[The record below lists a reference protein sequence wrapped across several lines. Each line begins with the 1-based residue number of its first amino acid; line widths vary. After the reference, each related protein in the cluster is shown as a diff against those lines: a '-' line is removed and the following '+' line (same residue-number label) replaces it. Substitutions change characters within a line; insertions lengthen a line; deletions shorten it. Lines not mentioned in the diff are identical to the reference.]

1 MVIKQYQHLSE
12 EDTKNQIINPALN
25 KAGWTPNMMLMEY
38 SLKSDRFEI
47 IPGENKTKK
56 ISASKRNFPDY
67 LLCKYANMPIAVV
80 EAKKYGC
87 KDSEGIDQA
96 KVYAEL
102 LDIPFAY
109 SSSGKKFI
117 EFDKSTG
124 IQRELNLDEFPSP
137 NELWERWCAYKGIKD
152 ELTRGYIEKAQ
163 YRTTVDGKVPRY
175 YQMLAINKTVEAV
188 LIENKKRILLVM
200 ATGTGKTYTAFQIVW
215 RLLHEAKAIKN
226 VLFLADRNQLVDQ
239 SLIGD
244 FSPLENICT
253 KIQNRKIE
261 GAYQVY
267 FGLYQQLKGHDE
279 DGASESIADVYKQ
292 VPPDFFDLIII
303 DECHRGSA
311 KDESAWRSILDYFKD
326 AIHIGLTATPNE
338 ADDANNIK
346 YFGTPIYTYSLK
358 QGIEDGYLA
367 PYQVKRIFL
376 DKDIDGWTPQE
387 NEIDI
392 NGHAVPMRTYTVK
405 DFDTKIILK
414 QRTYEVA
421 RIITSYMK
429 QLGQMSKAIVFCTTQ
444 RHALDMRDALREL
457 NSDMMLQNGS
467 YVVRMTADDQE
478 GKALYESF
486 TSVNEPYPVI
496 VTTSKLLTTG
506 ADTKCVKLIVLD
518 ANIGSKTE
526 FKQIIGRGTRLRE
539 DAGKTFFTILDF
551 RNASKI
557 FYDPEFDGIPVQ
569 MPEDTKVTKPVK
581 PKPEDGKDDGGDDTP
596 PKEREPIYELDHVT
610 FNLIGETSSYLD
622 ENGNIITEKFRVYTR
637 NSIRELFGSQA
648 EFIDIWNEESQKQ
661 VIFNKLKEKGIL
673 IDQLKQDA
681 QSDEYDEFDLIL
693 SVAYGAPLHTRKS
706 RSELLKQSKFLD
718 QYQKPVREVL
728 EALLEVY
735 DNNGIGELD
744 TRKVLQ
750 SSIIRSRNFGSVKNI
765 LERFGSPENY
775 DKIVRSLVNELYIP
789 TNSSQDLSNV
799 SPMVG
804 R

>member
-1 MVIKQYQHLSE
+1 M
-12 EDTKNQIINPALN
+12 
-25 KAGWTPNMMLMEY
+25 
-38 SLKSDRFEI
+38 
-47 IPGENKTKK
+47 
-56 ISASKRNFPDY
+56 
-67 LLCKYANMPIAVV
+67 
-80 EAKKYGC
+80 
-87 KDSEGIDQA
+87 
-96 KVYAEL
+96 
-102 LDIPFAY
+102 
-109 SSSGKKFI
+109 
-117 EFDKSTG
+117 
-124 IQRELNLDEFPSP
+124 
-137 NELWERWCAYKGIKD
+137 
-152 ELTRGYIEKAQ
+152 
-163 YRTTVDGKVPRY
+163 
-175 YQMLAINKTVEAV
+175 
-188 LIENKKRILLVM
+188 
-200 ATGTGKTYTAFQIVW
+200 
-215 RLLHEAKAIKN
+215 
-226 VLFLADRNQLVDQ
+226 
-239 SLIGD
+239 
-244 FSPLENICT
+244 
-253 KIQNRKIE
+253 
-261 GAYQVY
+261 
-267 FGLYQQLKGHDE
+267 
-279 DGASESIADVYKQ
+279 
-292 VPPDFFDLIII
+292 
-303 DECHRGSA
+303 
-311 KDESAWRSILDYFKD
+311 
-326 AIHIGLTATPNE
+326 
-338 ADDANNIK
+338 
-346 YFGTPIYTYSLK
+346 
-358 QGIEDGYLA
+358 
-367 PYQVKRIFL
+367 KRIFL

-581 PKPEDGKDDGGDDTP
+581 PKPEDGKEDGGDDTT

-610 FNLIGETSSYLD
+610 FSLIGETSSYLD

>member
-1 MVIKQYQHLSE
+1 M
-12 EDTKNQIINPALN
+12 
-25 KAGWTPNMMLMEY
+25 
-38 SLKSDRFEI
+38 
-47 IPGENKTKK
+47 
-56 ISASKRNFPDY
+56 
-67 LLCKYANMPIAVV
+67 
-80 EAKKYGC
+80 
-87 KDSEGIDQA
+87 
-96 KVYAEL
+96 
-102 LDIPFAY
+102 
-109 SSSGKKFI
+109 
-117 EFDKSTG
+117 
-124 IQRELNLDEFPSP
+124 
-137 NELWERWCAYKGIKD
+137 
-152 ELTRGYIEKAQ
+152 
-163 YRTTVDGKVPRY
+163 
-175 YQMLAINKTVEAV
+175 
-188 LIENKKRILLVM
+188 
-200 ATGTGKTYTAFQIVW
+200 
-215 RLLHEAKAIKN
+215 
-226 VLFLADRNQLVDQ
+226 
-239 SLIGD
+239 
-244 FSPLENICT
+244 
-253 KIQNRKIE
+253 
-261 GAYQVY
+261 
-267 FGLYQQLKGHDE
+267 
-279 DGASESIADVYKQ
+279 
-292 VPPDFFDLIII
+292 
-303 DECHRGSA
+303 
-311 KDESAWRSILDYFKD
+311 
-326 AIHIGLTATPNE
+326 
-338 ADDANNIK
+338 
-346 YFGTPIYTYSLK
+346 
-358 QGIEDGYLA
+358 
-367 PYQVKRIFL
+367 
-376 DKDIDGWTPQE
+376 
-387 NEIDI
+387 
-392 NGHAVPMRTYTVK
+392 
-405 DFDTKIILK
+405 
-414 QRTYEVA
+414 
-421 RIITSYMK
+421 
-429 QLGQMSKAIVFCTTQ
+429 
-444 RHALDMRDALREL
+444 
-457 NSDMMLQNGS
+457 
-467 YVVRMTADDQE
+467 
-478 GKALYESF
+478 
-486 TSVNEPYPVI
+486 
-496 VTTSKLLTTG
+496 TTG

-789 TNSSQDLSNV
+789 TNSSQDLGNIR
-799 SPMVG
+799 PLVG
-804 R
+804 K